1 MRPMTSERIGASGDA
16 PPRASPRRADIQGL
30 RAVAVL
36 AVVLFHAGLPLPGG
50 FLGVDVFFVI
60 SGYVIMRMLLR
71 EHAAT
76 GRIALGRFF
85 GRRFRRL
92 APALVTVLLVTLVAS
107 DLIQSPLIGETTTR
121 TALGGLAGV
130 ANVVIY
136 RTTGGY
142 FEPAAASNP
151 LLHIWSLSVE
161 EQFYLVFPVLLLAL
175 LLLARRSR
183 ARALPAAVLLGI
195 TVASALVAMA
205 AAAGI
210 DLPGPQF
217 PTSFYSPVTRAWEFG
232 AGALVA
238 MVPAA
243 RVPRSPRVV
252 IALHGLGAGMLAV
265 SLVAIDASVRGP
277 GPATLLPVG
286 GTALLLLAGADAT
299 GPVAAALRSRPS
311 VRIGDISY
319 SWYLWHWP
327 AIVLTSALVPDSTPA
342 KALAAVAALVP
353 AVLSYRW
360 IEQPVRQ
367 APARG
372 KARTLR
378 LAAVLLV
385 PAALVTGTAS
395 VASDHG
401 WGIPEVQ
408 AIRAQHAGWDTCMS
422 FATLGDGS
430 AADPDPARCTWD
442 AEATGRPVFLVGDS
456 NASHF
461 SESVIAA
468 SRALGRPMTMRTA
481 AACPF
486 IDVHRQVGTTY
497 EAPDRA
503 CRQYYETTLAWLE
516 GQRAGTVVIASTE
529 GYWSGGEAAIG
540 PTPQDVSRVVTA
552 RSAALT
558 SGLTRTVE
566 ALREAGHDVVLV
578 QSVPHPAFTG
588 HTGVPE
594 SCSVLA
600 LATRTCVLS
609 VPRAEVETVQAP
621 SRATI
626 AEVAASTG
634 ATVLDLRESFC
645 DATSCSLDRDGE
657 LLYQDP
663 MHLTVAA
670 SRAFT
675 SRFAEALEPSA
686 P

>member
-1 MRPMTSERIGASGDA
+1 MTAERIAAGTDA
-16 PPRASPRRADIQGL
+16 PTRPSTRRADIQGL

-50 FLGVDVFFVI
+50 FLGVDVFFVV
-60 SGYVIMRMLLR
+60 SGHVITQVLLR
-71 EHAAT
+71 EFAAT
-76 GRIALGRFF
+76 GGIRLGRFL

-107 DLIQSPLIGETTTR
+107 ALIQSPLVGETTSR

-161 EQFYLVFPVLLLAL
+161 EQFYLVFPVLLLAVL
-175 LLLARRSR
+175 LVARRSR

-232 AGALVA
+232 VGALVA

-243 RVPRSPRVV
+243 RLMRSPRVAV
-252 IALHGLGAGMLAV
+252 AVHVLGAGLLVV

-277 GPATLLPVG
+277 GPWTLLPVAA
-286 GTALLLLAGADAT
+286 TALLLLAGAHAS
-299 GPVAAALRSRPS
+299 GPVAAVLRSTPS
-311 VRIGDISY
+311 VRLGDISY

-327 AIVLTSALVPDSTPA
+327 AIVLTSALIPDSTPA
-342 KALAAVAALVP
+342 KALAALAALVP
-353 AVLSYRW
+353 AAMSYRW
-360 IEQPVRQ
+360 IERPIREAPVRTRWGT
-367 APARG
+367 P
-372 KARTLR
+372 R
-378 LAAVLLV
+378 LAAALLV
-385 PAALVTGTAS
+385 PAVLVVGTVG
-395 VASDHG
+395 VASDRG

-408 AIRAQHAGWDTCMS
+408 AIHARHTGWDACMA

-430 AADPDPARCTWD
+430 AADLDPARCTWD
-442 AEATGRPVFLVGDS
+442 AEATGRPVYLVGDS
-456 NASHF
+456 NASQF
-461 SESVIAA
+461 SEAVIAA
-468 SRALGRPMTMRTA
+468 SGSLGRPTSMRTA

-486 IDVHRQVGTTY
+486 VDVHRQVGATL

-503 CRQYYETTLAWLE
+503 CRAYYEDTLAWLE
-516 GQRAGTVVIASTE
+516 GAPAGTVVIASTE

-540 PTPQDVSRVVTA
+540 STPQDVSRDVTA
-552 RSAALT
+552 RSTALT
-558 SGLTRTVE
+558 SGLTRTTT
-566 ALREAGHDVVLV
+566 ALRDAGHDVVLV
-578 QSVPHPAFTG
+578 QSVPHPVLSG
-588 HTGVPE
+588 HRDVPE

-600 LATRTCVLS
+600 LASRTCVLS
-609 VPRAEVETVQAP
+609 VPRAEIDAVQAP
-621 SRATI
+621 SRATLEQV
-626 AEVAASTG
+626 AESTG
-634 ATVLDLRESFC
+634 ATVLDLRDSFC
-645 DATSCSLDRDGE
+645 DASTCSMDRDGE
-657 LLYQDP
+657 LLYQDA
-663 MHLTVAA
+663 MHLTVEA
-670 SRAFT
+670 SRSFT
-675 SRFAEALEPSA
+675 PRFADALAPST